1 MAATKTASVD
11 IERQNVTQMYR
22 DLSEG
27 DRIIFKSILEMAI
40 ILLKNMQAAERSIK

>member
-1 MAATKTASVD
+1 MAATKTVSVD
-11 IERQNVTQMYR
+11 TERQNVAQMYK

-40 ILLKNMQAAERSIK
+40 ILLKNIQEAERRTK